1 MAIFPS
7 RKPPPGEQP
16 PVQFSFTKQQ
26 IGLLTGGALVLLTIS
41 FSLGFVVADRREGEK
56 EGGGGVESGVANA
69 ESPYRGER
77 EATVRITPSGDKGGA
92 SNGGTTSIKPSFYK
106 RLLSKDN
113 PAAEKLDPLKLSGTN
128 SSSISGRRANNS
140 GGGTSGSG
148 ADGSERKVSTDKA
161 KENPPPK
168 QFPAIKPRLSA
179 KAVPPVSKLGLSGG
193 PRSRFTIQVLSVR
206 EPARAISVMRG
217 LRDKGFYAFIQRV
230 DLKEK
235 GVWLRIR
242 VGRFPDRGS
251 AARTL
256 QALRAKTTV
265 QGGHVIPL

>member
-7 RKPPPGEQP
+7 RKPPPGDQP

-26 IGLLTGGALVLLTIS
+26 IGLLAGGALVLLTIS
-41 FSLGFVVADRREGEK
+41 FSLGFVVADRRGGEK
-56 EGGGGVESGVANA
+56 EGSGEVASGVASG
-69 ESPYRGER
+69 ESPYRDER
-77 EATVRITPSGDKGGA
+77 EATVRIAPSGDK
-92 SNGGTTSIKPSFYK
+92 GGTTSIKPSFYK
-106 RLLSKDN
+106 RLLSKEN
-113 PAAEKLDPLKLSGTN
+113 PETEKLDPLKLSGTN
-128 SSSISGRRANNS
+128 SFSNSGRRTDSS
-140 GGGTSGSG
+140 GGGMNASE
-148 ADGSERKVSTDKA
+148 ADGSERKVSANKA
-161 KENPPPK
+161 KKNPPPK
-168 QFPAIKPRLSA
+168 QFSAIKPRVSA
-179 KAVPPVSKLGLSGG
+179 KAAPPASKPGFAGG

-251 AARTL
+251 ASRTL